1 MRVVDGAAARFLGPG
16 WTAECSARVENNST
30 RCLYV
35 GSLLLQ
41 PDLGLIEASRSTVT
55 AAFDPRL
62 NGQPTYSLLSSAFLN
77 WIRADKPGAYLDDC
91 VVANEKIAPH
101 SSDPVSTSPYSEMS
115 SLFIATEQANAE
127 KLWDLTEKII
137 GEKFTF

>member
-1 MRVVDGAAARFLGPG
+1 
-16 WTAECSARVENNST
+16 
-30 RCLYV
+30 
-35 GSLLLQ
+35 
-41 PDLGLIEASRSTVT
+41 
-55 AAFDPRL
+55 
-62 NGQPTYSLLSSAFLN
+62 
-77 WIRADKPGAYLDDC
+77 
-91 VVANEKIAPH
+91 VANEKIAPH